1 MVSVQVP
8 NIDLNSTRVQEI
20 HDIQMSNLLIS
31 CTERSSGP
39 VLYVY
44 TYIFISLKRAFL
56 YRTHKPQYLANLSDV
71 TNWTANSEKF
81 RANKFSSEGG
91 GWYGRKIDVG
101 IQNSVA

>member
-1 MVSVQVP
+1 MPLCSQRVDGKQKKWHWKMVSVQVP

-39 VLYVY
+39 VLY
-44 TYIFISLKRAFL
+44 TYIFISLKREFL

-71 TNWTANSEKF
+71 TN
-81 RANKFSSEGG
+81 
-91 GWYGRKIDVG
+91 
-101 IQNSVA
+101 